1 MVLRLM
7 LLMLRCLEQGEQ
19 RDLEEQVGLQTRS
32 ARTHTHT
39 HRHTPATQ
47 FPSGP
52 RCHTRPP
59 VDGSDAALLMAACVC
74 ACVSVSECVHTFTAI
89 ALAGPDA
96 GAGRVV
102 FSSPRSLTI
111 VASLHNINQIK
122 LNHAVR
128 TFVWLDQQHHQSPA
142 VTPSFSRPFGS
153 RRN

>member
-74 ACVSVSECVHTFTAI
+74 ACVSVSECVFIRSQPLRSQVQTQGQAE
-89 ALAGPDA
+89 L
-96 GAGRVV
+96 
-102 FSSPRSLTI
+102 FSAHRE
-111 VASLHNINQIK
+111 A
-122 LNHAVR
+122 
-128 TFVWLDQQHHQSPA
+128 
-142 VTPSFSRPFGS
+142 
-153 RRN
+153 